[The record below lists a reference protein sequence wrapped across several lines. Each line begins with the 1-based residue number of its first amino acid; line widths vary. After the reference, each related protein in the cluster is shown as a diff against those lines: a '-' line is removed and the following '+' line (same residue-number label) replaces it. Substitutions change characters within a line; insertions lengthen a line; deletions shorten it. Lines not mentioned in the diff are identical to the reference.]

1 MMDFYDKW
9 LMVEKG
15 GREEGGM
22 GNLWLLVNVLCFEFD
37 KIKFSIRIRIFKFGR
52 FFMNLY

>member
-1 MMDFYDKW
+1 
-9 LMVEKG
+9 MVEKG
-15 GREEGGM
+15 GKAGM

-52 FFMNLY
+52 FFMNLYYLVPSTLPL